1 MMQSLPKT
9 SETKQAHMANIDA
22 PSPTSSTV
30 SDLELPDAFVQPRRT
45 GESSRKQQEVMQGMD
60 LDSRITSFLAAGPQG
75 LGVSNN
81 ILSTRNLKKKKC
93 IMTIF

>member
-1 MMQSLPKT
+1 
-9 SETKQAHMANIDA
+9 
-22 PSPTSSTV
+22 
-30 SDLELPDAFVQPRRT
+30 
-45 GESSRKQQEVMQGMD
+45 MQGMD

-81 ILSTRNLKKKKC
+81 ILSTRNLKKTV

>member
-1 MMQSLPKT
+1 MQSLPKT

-81 ILSTRNLKKKKC
+81 ILSTRNKKKKKFVL
-93 IMTIF
+93 MTIF